1 MTANTTCAGC
11 TNPAGPFA
19 CTVGGIHLSLCST
32 CAARLLVGEKKNDV
46 IKTIKFKEAAQ

>member
-19 CTVGGIHLSLCST
+19 CAVNGMAMPLCAE
-32 CAARLLVGEKKNDV
+32 CAARLMKGESKNDV
-46 IKTIKFKEAAQ
+46 VKTIKFKENAA